1 MVSQI
6 RWIIGAVELGGDS
19 LDCRRK
25 ANCITIRHGYATES
39 TVATRHSSSTGPES
53 LLAPSAN
60 SSVAVSQEKTAPPSR
75 YVLPK
80 DLDAAIRHLD
90 DQQLDRLV
98 SVALEERARRRK
110 PPVPANSQRK
120 RDAGA
125 VFPSMPQG
133 KLNAVRAAFKAGVTP
148 ARIAREFGIS
158 RSDVQ
163 KTLAGDV
170 KK

>member
-1 MVSQI
+1 MPPNRLSV
-6 RWIIGAVELGGDS
+6 LDS
-19 LDCRRK
+19 SW
-25 ANCITIRHGYATES
+25 S
-39 TVATRHSSSTGPES
+39 TGQRSPSSPSTDSSS
-53 LLAPSAN
+53 
-60 SSVAVSQEKTAPPSR
+60 AVSQEAKTAAASR

-80 DLDAAIRHLD
+80 DLDAAITHLD

-98 SVALEERARRRK
+98 SVALEERARRKR
-110 PPVPANSQRK
+110 PLVPEESQRK
-120 RDAGA
+120 RNAEA
-125 VFPSMPQG
+125 VSPSLPKG

-163 KTLAGDV
+163 RALASEA